1 MKSKTHTTSVA
12 LKLTNE
18 DNAILERLAGSLGAP
33 KTRAII
39 EAVRNYDQVK
49 SGAIIQLP
57 ADRVKSVEFR
67 DPNTE

>member
-1 MKSKTHTTSVA
+1 MKTKTHTTSVA

-18 DNAILERLAGSLGAP
+18 DNAILERLAGALGAP

-57 ADRVKSVEFR
+57 ADRVKSVKFR
-67 DPNTE
+67 DSHTE